1 MEVKKN
7 AFRLVRGRLAFVDE
21 SVIYKKTR
29 MLEEQ
34 VVRTWTGLNLFV
46 NFLGI

>member
-21 SVIYKKTR
+21 SVIYKKNPN
-29 MLEEQ
+29 
-34 VVRTWTGLNLFV
+34 VRGASCENLDWIEFV
-46 NFLGI
+46 C